1 MKKKFSRSLSLN
13 KKSVASLANNARKR
27 IIGGNND
34 NSNDGTIC
42 ETCEINC
49 IPETEY
55 PTCGDTCHTDC
66 NCTGSFCYTNEQ
78 GWGACS

>member
-13 KKSVASLANNARKR
+13 KKSVASLSNKAQRR
-27 IIGGNND
+27 VVGGNDDKTNY
-34 NSNDGTIC
+34 

-49 IPETEY
+49 IPETVY
-55 PTCGDTCHTDC
+55 PTCEDTCHTDC
-66 NCTGSFCYTNEQ
+66 NCTGAFCYTGDQ